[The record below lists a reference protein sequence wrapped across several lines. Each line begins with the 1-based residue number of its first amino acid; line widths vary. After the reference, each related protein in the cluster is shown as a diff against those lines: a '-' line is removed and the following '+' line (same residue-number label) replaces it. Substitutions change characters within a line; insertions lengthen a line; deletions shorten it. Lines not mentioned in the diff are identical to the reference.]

1 MGRIHT
7 MVLGFTQVVGWE
19 LIHPKVGVIHFSH
32 DQLHITFLK
41 YYLEDNIE
49 LERYS
54 YKTILNIKN
63 KACRLIKSFN
73 IKFPTEDIGVI
84 FTIKAKREYIRYYVP
99 KEREI

>member
-19 LIHPKVGVIHFSH
+19 LIHPKVGV
-32 DQLHITFLK
+32 ITFLK